1 MKKLTFL
8 QKRYRLARC
17 KLAPTFLFTIILAA
31 ASTSVGVAQL
41 ISVDTPIDNLLTNN
55 TTIIVSGT
63 AEKNAIVTVNDN
75 VVVNDNGNFSSSI
88 NLDEGL
94 NTIIIK
100 ANPSGREQPLKM
112 PIQVFELD
120 TTTETPLNAYE
131 FNLTNVTSAFAMDL
145 VAEQDGFGLKINIQ
159 KSGGSGLEGVTIEIV
174 YSNGSSTEKWKT
186 DTGSGVAKL
195 IDSVNN
201 TVFINLL
208 NSTVYARYKSSNN
221 SWTWNSIYNTSN
233 DGPLQLDVVVQ
244 HYMKLMSLLGSPV
257 SFNPQIP
264 IKSHYK
270 GFDNDTSTYILD
282 YRISDRISTI
292 TRNVTLDTTCPVISI
307 TPPKLVNG
315 LYNKTTLN
323 ISYTSNDTD
332 IAFYEVKLN
341 NDSWINNS
349 LNISYQFYNLSQGM
363 STIYIRAIDHAGNNG
378 SDSIDI
384 KVDSIPPTIT
394 LTKPLPDTKITT
406 RYIELAGTTEN
417 GATVTVNNL
426 SVHKVN
432 QNWNTNVTLL
442 KLNNVFTIKSEDL
455 AGNIAEKTLYI
466 RLGAN
471 FSADKTLDEIIQNMS
486 VGFNRIKGYKE
497 FNEMFAGKYV
507 SFEFDNKTSAIINY
521 TIEDTLWFNNINI
534 SGFSKININIT
545 DSTVKLEQSMDFGER
560 HNISVSISDSQ
571 FGTML
576 IDVRESGYDYEQ
588 IRKYLLNKSVEI
600 LKITVS
606 RDLSTTIESKIYNQS
621 KNESLNKNESWR
633 RNPRVTLE
641 FANGVNVEQTDN
653 GYKLTKEGLIAHL
666 IKTNYA
672 GGSTTFDLIPS
683 KNLITADMIYSLLIF
698 TQTTIKTKNGPLN
711 LGDNFDLIN
720 RIAQEIANGTI
731 RALLVISGNS
741 SITTTTI
748 TGVSIRTEFINK
760 ETLNIIISS
769 TSGNGTVVTVYITD
783 EYFEKIKAG
792 ELTIEYDGKRINEA
806 DDYDDIMNIYDD
818 NGEAEYFTTI
828 GTNGAVVLV
837 SIPKFS
843 THSIKLIFVSPEK
856 LDNPTTVSLYKFMM
870 FIPTLSKSLIH
881 TISEGPKSL
890 LVLLWWIVLLFGFIM
905 IRKMIKKKYVRS
917 EK

>member
-1 MKKLTFL
+1 MKKLTSL
-8 QKRYRLARC
+8 QKRNRLAHTLHRAEQSRIA
-17 KLAPTFLFTIILAA
+17 LILFTIILAA
-31 ASTSVGVAQL
+31 ASTSVGIAQL
-41 ISVDTPIDNLLTNN
+41 ISVDTPVDNLLTNN
-55 TTIIVSGT
+55 TTITVSGT

-75 VVVNDNGNFSSSI
+75 AVDADNGNFSSSI

-120 TTTETPLNAYE
+120 TTTETPLKAYE

-145 VAEQDGFGLKINIQ
+145 VATQDGFGLKINIQ

-195 IDSVNN
+195 IDPVTN

-221 SWTWNSIYNTSN
+221 SWTWNYIYNTSN
-233 DGPLQLDVVVQ
+233 DGPLPLDVVIQ
-244 HYMKLMSLLGSPV
+244 HYMKLMSLLGFPV

-264 IKSHYK
+264 FESHYK
-270 GFDNDTSTYILD
+270 GFDNDTSTYTLD

-292 TRNVTLDTTCPVISI
+292 ARNVTLDTTDPVISI
-307 TPPKLVNG
+307 TPLRTSAVEV
-315 LYNKTTLN
+315 YNKTTLN

-349 LNISYQFYNLSQGM
+349 LNLSYQFYNLSQGM
-363 STIYIRAIDHAGNNG
+363 NTIYVRAIDHAGNNG

-384 KVDSIPPTIT
+384 RVDSIPPTIT
-394 LTKPLPDTKITT
+394 ITKPLPDTKITT

-426 SVHKVN
+426 SVHKVH
-432 QNWNTNVTLL
+432 QNWNTNVTLS

-486 VGFNRIKGYKE
+486 VGFNWIEGSNE

-507 SFEFDNKTSAIINY
+507 SFEFDNKTSAIKNY
-521 TIEDTLWFNNINI
+521 TIEDTLWFNKINI
-534 SGFSKININIT
+534 TGFSKININIT
-545 DSTVKLEQSMDFGER
+545 DSTVKLEQSMEFGER

-600 LKITVS
+600 LKINVS
-606 RDLSTTIESKIYNQS
+606 RDHSTTIESKIYNQS

-633 RNPRVTLE
+633 QYPRVTLE
-641 FANGVNVEQTDN
+641 FANGVTVEQTGN
-653 GYKLTKEGLIAHL
+653 WYKLTKEGLIAHL

-672 GGSTTFDLIPS
+672 GGSTTFDFISS
-683 KNLITADMIYSLLIF
+683 KNLITADMIYSLLRF
-698 TQTTIKTKNGPLN
+698 TQTTIKTKNGSLN
-711 LGDNFDLIN
+711 LVDHPDLIN

-731 RALLVISGNS
+731 GVQLVISGNG
-741 SITTTTI
+741 SITI
-748 TGVSIRTEFINK
+748 TAIGASVIAEFINR
-760 ETLNIIISS
+760 ETLNVVISS

-792 ELTIEYDGKRINEA
+792 ELTIEYDGKRIKKA

-818 NGEAEYFTTI
+818 NGEAEYFPTI

-856 LDNPTTVSLYKFMM
+856 LDNPMTVSLYKFMR
-870 FIPTLSKSLIH
+870 FIPIIIIES
-881 TISEGPKSL
+881 PKTL
-890 LVLLWWIVLLFGFIM
+890 LVLLWFMLLFGIIM
-905 IRKMIKKKYVRS
+905 IRKMIKKSYI
-917 EK
+917 